1 MGNGITGWGY
11 EGRTVA
17 DLVAFAR
24 AKGAE
29 WVVDVRLNPI
39 SRKPGFSKK
48 ALGAALAAEG
58 LQYLHLPALGNPK
71 DNRAGFADVAGADG
85 RVARRRYRAEVIES
99 PGARAAL
106 HRLAE
111 LDVQGGA
118 VLLCF
123 EADARTCH
131 RADVERA
138 LRATSLA
145 A

>member
-24 AKGAE
+24 AMGAE

-48 ALGAALAAEG
+48 ALTAALAAEG

-71 DNRAGFADVAGADG
+71 DNRAGFADATGADG
-85 RVARRRYRAEVIES
+85 RHARERYRSEVIDTE
-99 PGARAAL
+99 RAAAAL
-106 HRLAE
+106 EHLRTLE
-111 LDVQGGA
+111 TNGGA

-131 RADVERA
+131 RAEVERA
-138 LRATSLA
+138 LHVLSLA